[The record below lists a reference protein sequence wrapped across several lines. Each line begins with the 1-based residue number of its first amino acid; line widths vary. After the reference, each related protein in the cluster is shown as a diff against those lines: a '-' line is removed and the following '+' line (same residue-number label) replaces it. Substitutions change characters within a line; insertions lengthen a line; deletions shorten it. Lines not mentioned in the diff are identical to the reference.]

1 MTRLLCFAV
10 TIGAM
15 GLSAAAHAESF
26 SFTVGGHHISI
37 NTARSCYSA
46 ACVSVSIPGIV
57 AGHHRHSDSIV
68 AAQDAAPGK
77 AVPRA
82 GAAIASAPAV
92 APAPVAAS
100 APVPQIVPTASPAE
114 PRVAVAPATPPSPPP
129 APKLAATGG
138 TEVAAP
144 PPPSPPAEPAKTTAT
159 EAPAAP
165 PPSAQPALDKSPI
178 ERPAQAMPA
187 TPPAA
192 AIPSPGPAPVPK
204 AAEAVDTERD
214 DSPLGD
220 WQTAGKTG
228 AVRIEACGK
237 ALCGYLI
244 NPSSHAKAEAILIS
258 MKPRVGGKSNRDL
271 EWRGSIFSRASG
283 NTYNATMTLHGA
295 NLLRVEA
302 CALGHFFCSGN
313 DWTRIVKQPAALATS
328 RDGETEPRS

>member
-10 TIGAM
+10 TMGVM
-15 GLSAAAHAESF
+15 GLSAAAHAETF

-37 NTARSCYSA
+37 NAARNCYSA

-57 AGHHRHSDSIV
+57 AAHRRHSDSIV
-68 AAQDAAPGK
+68 ATQEAAPGK

-82 GAAIASAPAV
+82 GTAIASAPVV
-92 APAPVAAS
+92 AP
-100 APVPQIVPTASPAE
+100 APVPQIVPTAPPAE
-114 PRVAVAPATPPSPPP
+114 PRTVLAPAAPPSPPP
-129 APKLAATGG
+129 APKLAATAG

-144 PPPSPPAEPAKTTAT
+144 PPPSPPSEPAKTAAT
-159 EAPAAP
+159 ETPAAP

-178 ERPAQAMPA
+178 ERPAQAALA

-192 AIPSPGPAPVPK
+192 AIPSPDPAPVPK
-204 AAEAVDTERD
+204 AAEVVDTERD

-244 NPSSHAKAEAILIS
+244 NPSSHAKAETILIS
-258 MKPRVGGKSNRDL
+258 MKPRGGGKSDRDL

-283 NTYNATMTLHGA
+283 NTYNATMTLKGA

-313 DWTRIVKQPAALATS
+313 DWTRIVRQSPALATS
-328 RDGETEPRS
+328 HDGETEPRS